1 MNVGI
6 VEEARATFFGLSR
19 SLACVLFWTLDCLR
33 NGNPGESFRGFG
45 KEERDAILSPTL
57 LGFRNV
63 MAGDIG
69 LVWSFPRER
78 SPSIFVAGSIF
89 CALSTAQNLRVTFFS
104 KSWILLSFL
113 SFFGGEKDFGQ
124 KQSLMVTQGS
134 NGKSGSWHEIW
145 RKFQFVSGPKC
156 QNRGKS
162 RTDQSQKRREMKQK
176 TLKMFGSEKSAVNEI
191 FV

>member
-6 VEEARATFFGLSR
+6 VWGSASDIFWPLPISGLRSVLNPWLPSEWEPRWEFSWLRERGTRRDSLSNSFGLSECYGGWHWVGLIFSKGTITIDFRRGKHFLCVINR
-19 SLACVLFWTLDCLR
+19 SKSE
-33 NGNPGESFRGFG
+33 GH
-45 KEERDAILSPTL
+45 
-57 LGFRNV
+57 
-63 MAGDIG
+63 
-69 LVWSFPRER
+69 
-78 SPSIFVAGSIF
+78 
-89 CALSTAQNLRVTFFS
+89 FFS
-104 KSWILLSFL
+104 KSWILLSFP